1 MRRIF
6 PGAGLLLALA
16 CSAGTSSPEDLANA
30 PPSVAAR
37 AWVPGA
43 GDSCPVEVHDRYSTV
58 GPDGK
63 RYPTWHP
70 PVDPETGCAFGHEHG
85 RDPHGSRLYDAVG
98 DIPFGYANEQLDIYD
113 PSRRRHEDHVGHK
126 IEWEND
132 VEMRIAGIADQVL
145 DLRCDVLVKL
155 HQGTHS
161 KDAFT
166 NNLHELVYHIRCT
179 DGTRIGATLMAAI
192 GKPGEFVRSCDD
204 VHIAVGPAT
213 PANSPEGGGK
223 RLIPDRTCIE
233 RHIMVAQGRSSD
245 YSRGLHESWQ
255 TSSALRTENGRTLAS
270 FNPYFQVDL
279 PSRFHD
285 PALTGI
291 TGRPIDVCY
300 ETPATGLRARG
311 GPCESATAGG
321 TVAGITY
328 TDARSPFR
336 GAARFVDINSNT
348 VSNRD
353 GPEVW
358 YTDPFGKHGQ
368 TQPFPGSIRQ
378 YVSRTDNSALP
389 FNGPRIGQDRV
400 YGVTGVHPPN

>member
-1 MRRIF
+1 MRRYVIAF
-6 PGAGLLLALA
+6 GPAVLLGCSRLTSDPGDVLQ
-16 CSAGTSSPEDLANA
+16 A
-30 PPSVAAR
+30 PPSIAAA
-37 AWVPGA
+37 AWTPGP
-43 GDSCPVEVHDRYSTV
+43 GDTCPVELHDRFSTI

-70 PVDPETGCAFGHEHG
+70 PVDPETGCSFGHEHG
-85 RDPHGSRLYDAVG
+85 RDPRGSRLYGRVG
-98 DIPFGYANEQLDIYD
+98 DIPFGYANEQLDLYD

-126 IEWEND
+126 IEWENN
-132 VEMRIAGIADQVL
+132 VEMHLAGIADQVL
-145 DLRCDVLVKL
+145 DLRCDILTKL

-179 DGTRIGATLMAAI
+179 DGTEIHATLMAAI

-223 RLIPDRTCIE
+223 RLIPDRTCVE
-233 RHIMVAQGRSSD
+233 RHIMVPQGRSSD

-255 TSSALRTENGRTLAS
+255 TSSAIRSETGRTLAS

-285 PALTGI
+285 PALANL

-300 ETPATGLRARG
+300 EAPPTGLKARG
-311 GPCESATAGG
+311 GACATATGNG
-321 TVAGITY
+321 TLAGIVF
-328 TDARSPFR
+328 TDPRSPFN
-336 GAARFVDINSNT
+336 GARRFVDINSNT
-348 VSNRD
+348 VDNTE

-358 YTDPFGKHGQ
+358 YTDPFGKKGR
-368 TQPFPGSIRQ
+368 TTPFPGSVRQ
-378 YVSRTDNSALP
+378 FVSRTNNSAVP

-400 YGVTGVHPPN
+400 YGANGVHAPN

>member
-1 MRRIF
+1 
-6 PGAGLLLALA
+6 
-16 CSAGTSSPEDLANA
+16 
-30 PPSVAAR
+30 
-37 AWVPGA
+37 
-43 GDSCPVEVHDRYSTV
+43 
-58 GPDGK
+58 
-63 RYPTWHP
+63 
-70 PVDPETGCAFGHEHG
+70 
-85 RDPHGSRLYDAVG
+85 
-98 DIPFGYANEQLDIYD
+98 
-113 PSRRRHEDHVGHK
+113 
-126 IEWEND
+126 
-132 VEMRIAGIADQVL
+132 
-145 DLRCDVLVKL
+145 
-155 HQGTHS
+155 
-161 KDAFT
+161 
-166 NNLHELVYHIRCT
+166 
-179 DGTRIGATLMAAI
+179 
-192 GKPGEFVRSCDD
+192 

-233 RHIMVAQGRSSD
+233 RHIMVAQGRASD

-255 TSSALRTENGRTLAS
+255 TSSSLRTENGRTLAS

-321 TVAGITY
+321 AVAGITY

-336 GAARFVDINSNT
+336 GSARFIDINSNT

-368 TQPFPGSIRQ
+368 TEPFPGSIRQ

>member
-1 MRRIF
+1 MRRILSA
-6 PGAGLLLALA
+6 AGIALAA

-30 PPSVAAR
+30 PASVAAGT
-37 AWVPGA
+37 WVPGP
-43 GDSCPVEVHDRYSTV
+43 GDSCPTGVHDRFSTI

-70 PVDPETGCAFGHEHG
+70 PVDPETGCSFGHEHG
-85 RDPHGSRLYDAVG
+85 RDPHGSRLYDQVG
-98 DIPFGYANEQLDIYD
+98 DIPLGYANEQLDIYD
-113 PSRRRHEDHVGHK
+113 PTRRRHEDHVGHK

-132 VEMRIAGIADQVL
+132 VEMHIAGIADEVL

-179 DGTRIGATLMAAI
+179 DGTRISATLMAAI

-255 TSSALRTENGRTLAS
+255 TSSALRTEDGHTLAS

-279 PSRFHD
+279 VSRFHD

-300 ETPATGLRARG
+300 ETPGTGLRARG
-311 GPCESATAGG
+311 GACESSTANG
-321 TVAGITY
+321 TVAGVTY
-328 TDARSPFR
+328 TDPRSLFR
-336 GAARFVDINSNT
+336 GAARFIDINSNT
-348 VSNRD
+348 VANRD

-358 YTDPFGKHGQ
+358 YTDPFGKHGR
-368 TQPFPGSIRQ
+368 TEPFPGSIQQ
-378 YVSRTDNSALP
+378 YVSRTDNGALP

-400 YGVTGVHPPN
+400 YGITGVHPPN